1 MDTLLK
7 LPSLQKDGQLDR
19 QLLSSISSICH
30 GKGFPKAGDV
40 DTLLKLPSLQK
51 DGQLDRQLLSSISSM
66 MSSRGFPKAGDV
78 DTLLKLPSLQKDG
91 QLDRQLLSSIAS
103 ICHGKGF
110 PNETLVSL
118 IVESIGLNNLEL
130 PEYIHE
136 LLSSETFDFDENFWD
151 SLSIDERL

>member
-1 MDTLLK
+1 M
-7 LPSLQKDGQLDR
+7 
-19 QLLSSISSICH
+19 
-30 GKGFPKAGDV
+30 

-91 QLDRQLLSSIAS
+91 QLDRQLLSSISS

-110 PNETLVSL
+110 PKAGDV
-118 IVESIGLNNLEL
+118 
-130 PEYIHE
+130 
-136 LLSSETFDFDENFWD
+136 DF
-151 SLSIDERL
+151 RC